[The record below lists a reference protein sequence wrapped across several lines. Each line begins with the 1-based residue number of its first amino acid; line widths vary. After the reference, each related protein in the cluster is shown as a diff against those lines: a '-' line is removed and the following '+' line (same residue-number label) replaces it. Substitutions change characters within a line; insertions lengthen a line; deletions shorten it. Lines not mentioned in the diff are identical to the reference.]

1 MCSRDEPEAGYV
13 GALELLQ
20 ELKQMNVK
28 PYELRINE
36 RRGREWVATE
46 MDIKLI
52 IDQWFGALPVAHDF

>member
-1 MCSRDEPEAGYV
+1 M
-13 GALELLQ
+13 LQ
-20 ELKQMNVK
+20 QINVK